1 MLRSCRAAA
10 SRAARS
16 ASLERSAIGRALH
29 VRAVDSGYRSAPL
42 VADGGELA
50 GFINGDRDGHKSA
63 QIMGGSHKVPG
74 FCGDFAAL
82 ESLRFH
88 CDQENERI
96 FSRSQYCLGV
106 IVKVAQFLAAFC
118 S

>member
-1 MLRSCRAAA
+1 M
-10 SRAARS
+10 
-16 ASLERSAIGRALH
+16 
-29 VRAVDSGYRSAPL
+29 
-42 VADGGELA
+42 
-50 GFINGDRDGHKSA
+50 GFKRNGDILPPRLAKLARCAVHTVEPLRWTHY
-63 QIMGGSHKVPG
+63 GSVSVPG

-96 FSRSQYCLGV
+96 FSRSRYCLGV